1 MARGWETSH
10 VNVKEEKSCLK
21 KSLYENSG
29 GGGTNPYYY
38 KVEGGCYRLGDRN
51 SYYRKKRGGCLLA
64 FTCDKS

>member
-21 KSLYENSG
+21 KSLYENS

>member
-1 MARGWETSH
+1 MF
-10 VNVKEEKSCLK
+10 EKIALRK
-21 KSLYENSG
+21 LG